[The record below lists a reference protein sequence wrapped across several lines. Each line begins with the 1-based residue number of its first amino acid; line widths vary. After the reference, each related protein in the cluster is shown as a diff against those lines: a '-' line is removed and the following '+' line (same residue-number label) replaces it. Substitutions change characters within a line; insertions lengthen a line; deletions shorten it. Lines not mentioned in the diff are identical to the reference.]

1 MANIL
6 RKPPDSVSKIKYFV
20 GQNSILR
27 QYYIQN
33 AKDGI
38 QIRVYQENKEGVAHF
53 SQFVSVK
60 AKKISGSI

>member
-1 MANIL
+1 MAKIL
-6 RKPPDSVSKIKYFV
+6 RKSPDSVSKIKYFV
-20 GQNSILR
+20 GQNSISR

-33 AKDGI
+33 AKDDI

-53 SQFVSVK
+53 RQIVSVK